1 MGQINIVLVSPE
13 IPQNTGNIARTC
25 AATGASLHLVRPL
38 GFEIDDKKM
47 KRAGLD
53 YWDKLDVTFYDS
65 LDDFLRKTDGFER
78 WFFSTKAPRDYT
90 QVVYGEEPWI
100 VFGCETRGLPESLLI
115 QHPDACVRIPMRP
128 TLRSLNLS
136 NAVAVGTYEVL
147 RQRSFTA
154 LQCEGDLTQYH
165 WADVGNRQM

>member
-25 AATGASLHLVRPL
+25 AATGAFLHLVRPL

-65 LDDFLRKTDGFER
+65 LDDFLRKTDGCER

-90 QVVYGEEPWI
+90 QAAYGEEPWI
-100 VFGCETRGLPESLLI
+100 VFGCETRGLPESLLA

-147 RQRSFTA
+147 RQRSFSA